1 MALIYSAELLHRNE
15 FKQYKQHLKSSEF
28 IERKMPIYLNALEH
42 SFSKIIGTN
51 FPIITSNTNQ
61 IITYTDSSLV
71 FLQSSKNQ
79 IYVQNLQITEDISNS
94 FFLFNV
100 GFVKLQ
106 EMRNIILLKK
116 SCDSKV
122 TRDGQ
127 VTSFFQW
134 LKSSQK
140 IQNDH
145 LKTADVSDTIYLI
158 NETQKL
164 VEVFNSNFHDK
175 IIVHMLIQPELTII
189 FSNRLFAISAISNFL
204 DNSFQNVKRK
214 IRYSTLNT

>member
-1 MALIYSAELLHRNE
+1 MV
-15 FKQYKQHLKSSEF
+15 F
-28 IERKMPIYLNALEH
+28 I
-42 SFSKIIGTN
+42 
-51 FPIITSNTNQ
+51 
-61 IITYTDSSLV
+61 
-71 FLQSSKNQ
+71 QSSKNQ

-116 SCDSKV
+116 TCDSKQV
-122 TRDGQ
+122 DVIKGQ

-134 LKSSQK
+134 FKSNQNV
-140 IQNDH
+140 QNDH

-204 DNSFQNVKRK
+204 YNSFQNVKRK
-214 IRYSTLNT
+214 IRYSTLNTETLLFLILIIGSIRMIYKKLLYLSE